1 MNVIKKITTICL
13 LFALVSCKKDFLDR
27 YPLSQLA
34 PENSF
39 TSQSELQSYTNAF
52 YNQLPVALD
61 VFYNSPH
68 YGDDDVRTTVP
79 DEFRGTR
86 TVPTTGGGWDWN
98 ELRRINF
105 FLENSNKFQNEAI
118 RIKYDALA
126 RFFRAYFYFEK
137 VQRFGDVPWYDKV
150 LDMDDTDLMKPRDT
164 REFVMDKVLEDLDY
178 AIANLDQGKKL
189 QAVTKWTALALKS
202 RAMLFE
208 GTFRKYHGKPGWEK
222 MLNEC
227 VTASNELMTLSGY
240 GIYTSSPEKAYQEL
254 FNFDEAN
261 PKEMILA
268 RQYSAAVPFVHSV
281 NFYTLS
287 VSYGRPGVTRQVVN
301 SYLNADGT
309 RFTDNPNYKTM
320 QWFEETRN
328 RDPRLGQ
335 TIRIPGYKR
344 IGETNTTLPDFASS
358 ITGYQYV
365 KYVQAASFD
374 QGNCVN
380 DMPIFR
386 FAEVLLNFSE
396 AKAELATL
404 GQADIDKSIKLL
416 RDRVGMPNLSMAA
429 ANAVPDPYLA
439 SRYVNVSGA
448 NKGVILEIRRERQ
461 VELIR
466 EGLRYNDLVR
476 WKEGQVFK
484 TVFTGM
490 YFPGV
495 GTHDIDR
502 NGTIDLHIYEGTRP
516 AAVAGRQYLK
526 LGEVV
531 FENGN
536 KGGQIVTNP
545 TVTKEWNENRDYLY
559 PVPVQERLLNKS
571 LTQNPGWIDGL
582 K

>member
-1 MNVIKKITTICL
+1 MNVLKNITAICL
-13 LFALVSCKKDFLDR
+13 LFTLISCKKDFLDR

-39 TSQSELQSYTNAF
+39 TSESELQSYTNAF
-52 YNQLPVALD
+52 YNQLPAALD
-61 VFYNSPH
+61 IFYGSPH
-68 YGDDDVRTTVP
+68 YGDDDARTTVP

-86 TVPTTGGGWDWN
+86 TVPTTGGGWSWT

-126 RFFRAYFYFEK
+126 RFFRAYFYFEM

-150 LDMDDTDLMKPRDT
+150 LEMDDADLMKARDK
-164 REFVMDKVLEDLDY
+164 REFVMAKVLEDLDF
-178 AIANLDQGKKL
+178 AIANLDQDRKL
-189 QAVTKWTALALKS
+189 QKVTKWTALALKS

-208 GTFRKYHGKPGWEK
+208 GTFRKYHGLPGWEA

-227 VTASNELMTLSGY
+227 VSASNELMTKSGY
-240 GIYTSSPEKAYQEL
+240 GIYTSNPDKAYQEL

-287 VSYGRPGVTRQVVN
+287 VSYGRPGVTRHVVN

-320 QWFEETRN
+320 QWFEETQN

-335 TIRIPGYKR
+335 TIRIPGHTR
-344 IGETNTTLPDFASS
+344 IGETNAILPDFASS

-365 KYVQAASFD
+365 KYVQAPSFD

-386 FAEVLLNFSE
+386 YAEVLLNFAE
-396 AKAELATL
+396 AKAELGTL
-404 GQADIDKSIKLL
+404 GQADIDHSIKLL
-416 RDRVGMPNLSMAA
+416 RDRVSMPNLSMSV

-439 SRYVNVSGA
+439 DKFVNVKGT

-466 EGLRYNDLVR
+466 EGLRYNDLIR
-476 WKEGQVFK
+476 WKEGQIFTRVFN
-484 TVFTGM
+484 GM

-495 GTHDIDR
+495 GTYDIDR
-502 NGTIDLHIYEGTRP
+502 NGTIDLHIYEGAKP

-526 LGEVV
+526 IGEVV
-531 FENGN
+531 FENGA

-545 TVTKEWNENRDYLY
+545 TVTKNWNESRDYMY
-559 PVPVQERLLNKS
+559 PIPVQERLLNNI
-571 LTQNPGWIDGL
+571 LTQNPGWIDGVN
-582 K
+582 